1 MMLHANRP
9 RRLLDSDSNLIPMI
23 NVVFLLLIFFMI
35 AGQISPY
42 QAGEVQLPNARSN
55 KAPQPPLLT
64 LTIRADGRLKV
75 DDQPLTLAELA
86 PLLSQRLQPGSAQL
100 VAIKADRALTA
111 RQLDAVLAPLRQ
123 LGIARVTLYS
133 EQVE

>member
-1 MMLHANRP
+1 MMLHTNRP

-42 QAGEVQLPNARSN
+42 QAGEVQLPNARSS

-64 LTIRADGRLKV
+64 LTITADGSLTL
-75 DDQPLTLAELA
+75 DDQPLRLAELA

-100 VAIKADRALTA
+100 VAIKADRTLTA
-111 RQLDAVLAPLRQ
+111 QQLDALLAPVRQ

>member
-1 MMLHANRP
+1 MMLHTNRP

-42 QAGEVQLPNARSN
+42 QAGEVQLPTARSN

-64 LTIRADGRLKV
+64 LTIRADGSLTL
-75 DDQPLTLAELA
+75 DDQPLTLTELA
-86 PLLSQRLQPGSAQL
+86 PVLSQRLQPGSAQL
-100 VAIKADRALTA
+100 VAIKADRTLTA
-111 RQLDAVLAPLRQ
+111 QQLDAVLAPVRQ